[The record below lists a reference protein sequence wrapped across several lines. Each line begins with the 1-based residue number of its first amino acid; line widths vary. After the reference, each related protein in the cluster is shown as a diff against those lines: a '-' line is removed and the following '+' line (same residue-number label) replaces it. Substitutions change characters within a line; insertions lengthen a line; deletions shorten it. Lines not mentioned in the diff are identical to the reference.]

1 MWIRWC
7 VCGLALALGLCAA
20 GAQSLTSWQD
30 EWLARFNRERERAG
44 APPLRYSPV
53 LAQVAQEQA
62 EEMARDGRR
71 FEALSVD
78 AVTAGLR
85 RAGYSAH
92 DWREEA
98 VVDTPRSASS
108 AGPSPGA
115 ALEERF
121 RDLGVGAAVRTD
133 GSRLSVFLF
142 GEHQGDYFAGA
153 TAGLGDPA
161 RLAAD
166 MLARVND
173 IRRRFGL
180 PAMRRSPLLDRL
192 SQEHAEDMLARSY
205 SGHRTPEGLSPSD
218 RARAGGYGS
227 GIGEGIGEN
236 IVEQR
241 FSVAAALNAWLDSPD
256 HRRNLLDPS
265 CREMGLGVALGGG
278 YDAAPGGYRVVWVQS
293 VGRGA
298 AAASRNSLLEHRT
311 Q

>member
-7 VCGLALALGLCAA
+7 VCVLALALGLCASP
-20 GAQSLTSWQD
+20 AQTLTGWQE
-30 EWLARFNRERERAG
+30 EWLARFNRERARAG
-44 APPLRYSPV
+44 RPPLRLSPV
-53 LAQVAQEQA
+53 LAQVAQQQA
-62 EEMARDGRR
+62 EEMSRDGRR
-71 FEALSVD
+71 FEKPSVD
-78 AVTAGLR
+78 AVSEGLR

-98 VVDTPRSASS
+98 MADTARSTFRS
-108 AGPSPGA
+108 GRGPGA
-115 ALEERF
+115 ALEGRF
-121 RDLGVGAAVRTD
+121 RDLGVGTTVRSD
-133 GSRLSVFLF
+133 GVRLYVFLF

-161 RLAAD
+161 RLAAE

-205 SGHRTPEGLSPSD
+205 SGHRTPEGLGPSD
-218 RARAGGYGS
+218 RAWAAGYGE

-241 FSVAAALNAWLDSPD
+241 FSVASALEAWLDSRE
-256 HRRNLLDPS
+256 HRRNILDPG

-293 VGRGA
+293 VGRGEGQ
-298 AAASRNSLLEHRT
+298 SRGK
-311 Q
+311 

>member
-1 MWIRWC
+1 MWIRGC
-7 VCGLALALGLCAA
+7 VCVLALALGLCASQ
-20 GAQSLTSWQD
+20 AQTLTSWQD
-30 EWLARFNRERERAG
+30 EWLARFNRERTRAG
-44 APPLRYSPV
+44 TPPLRFSPV

-71 FEALSVD
+71 FERPSAG
-78 AVTAGLR
+78 AVSTGLL

-98 VVDTPRSASS
+98 MADTVRSTLRSR
-108 AGPSPGA
+108 A
-115 ALEERF
+115 ALEGRF
-121 RDLGVGAAVRTD
+121 RDLGVGAAVRKSD
-133 GSRLSVFLF
+133 GVRLYVFLF

-161 RLAAD
+161 RLAAE

-173 IRRRFGL
+173 VRRRLGL
-180 PAMRRSPLLDRL
+180 PAMRRSLLLDRL

-205 SGHRTPEGLSPSD
+205 SGHRTPEGLGPSD
-218 RARAGGYGS
+218 RAWAGGYGT
-227 GIGEGIGEN
+227 GIGEN

-241 FSVAAALNAWLDSPD
+241 YSVAAALDAWLDSRD
-256 HRRNLLDPS
+256 HRRNLLDPG

-293 VGRGA
+293 VGRGEGLSRGKVG
-298 AAASRNSLLEHRT
+298 AASRKSLQEHRIS
-311 Q
+311 